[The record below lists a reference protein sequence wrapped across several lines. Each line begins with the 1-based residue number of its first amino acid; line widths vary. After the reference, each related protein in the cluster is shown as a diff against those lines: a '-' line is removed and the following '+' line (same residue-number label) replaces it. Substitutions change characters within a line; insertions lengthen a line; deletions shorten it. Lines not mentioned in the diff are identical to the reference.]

1 MRVRVMGPLLLSA
14 ALLVSVVGLA
24 APAGAGGGSF
34 NCSGSGGTMTASPGL
49 KLFDGQSN
57 TLSWTQSGLACT
69 GGFTAAGNLTAKMQ
83 TPKAV
88 QCSGIVGIVDAGTA
102 TIVWTNP
109 ANFGKTTMK
118 LNMKITS
125 TSGHVT
131 SGTLSGVVTT
141 AGSNFASGKA
151 VTGAFTLGK
160 GLHSTQSGGDCT
172 VTTQLKNFPITAIS
186 LHT

>member
-1 MRVRVMGPLLLSA
+1 MGPLLLA
-14 ALLVSVVGLA
+14 AAMLVSVVGLA

-34 NCSGSGGTMTASPGL
+34 NCSGAGGQVTASPGL

-57 TLSWTQSGLACT
+57 TLSWAQSGLSCT
-69 GGFTAAGNLTAKMQ
+69 GGFTSAGNLTAKMQ

-88 QCSGIVGIVDAGTA
+88 RCSGIVGIVDAGTA

-172 VTTQLKNFPITAIS
+172 VTTQLTTFPITAMS

>member
-1 MRVRVMGPLLLSA
+1 MHRWVH
-14 ALLVSVVGLA
+14 
-24 APAGAGGGSF
+24 
-34 NCSGSGGTMTASPGL
+34 
-49 KLFDGQSN
+49 
-57 TLSWTQSGLACT
+57 
-69 GGFTAAGNLTAKMQ
+69 AAGNLTAKMQ

-88 QCSGIVGIVDAGTA
+88 HCSGIVGIVDAGTA

-172 VTTQLKNFPITAIS
+172 VILSSRPSRSRQCHCTRDLTGT
-186 LHT
+186 